1 MRAYTSMQVA
11 TLLNINPETVRRW
24 IKSGLLKAEKGS
36 NRTGYIIFESDLN
49 VFISQNPKYRYNHE
63 LNQQCISTIDALDV
77 LLRIREELN
86 RAIDSIQNNMIKENA

>member
-1 MRAYTSMQVA
+1 MRAYTSIQVA

-49 VFISQNPKYRYNHE
+49 VFISQNPKYRYNRTKQLQHTSIAD
-63 LNQQCISTIDALDV
+63 LLDILV
-77 LLRIREELN
+77 ETREELTH
-86 RAIDSIQNNMIKENA
+86 AIDFIRSSMVVEDV